1 MRARA
6 CAPRATSTSDRS
18 LASVARDAE
27 RAIARAKRLIE
38 KRQSMRAG
46 IARARAGAD
55 DAQARALTR
64 DVERVDE
71 SIDRA
76 IARVE
81 ALREMAKALERAH
94 AG

>member
-1 MRARA
+1 
-6 CAPRATSTSDRS
+6 
-18 LASVARDAE
+18 
-27 RAIARAKRLIE
+27 
-38 KRQSMRAG
+38 MRAG